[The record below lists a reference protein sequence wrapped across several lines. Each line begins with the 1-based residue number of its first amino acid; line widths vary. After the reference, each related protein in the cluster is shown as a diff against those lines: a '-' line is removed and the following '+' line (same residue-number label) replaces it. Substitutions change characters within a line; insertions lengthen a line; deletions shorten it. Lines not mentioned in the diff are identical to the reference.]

1 MIYQHRIVI
10 ARSGKLEKRHVQF
23 QAQSMQALDEAGS
36 VLIGAWEI
44 YIGNEAGSAV
54 WQLRQFD
61 SMASWEAH
69 QDRIRANTQLSE
81 TREKNLYP
89 HLDEVN
95 TSILRLADV
104 SPALPTEWPEFDDVR
119 GTERCYIEQRFMRF
133 RVGAALEH
141 HAFYRDQVIPALNRE
156 GSELIAFFDT
166 LIGHGT
172 TNGKSMQSVELRRF
186 PDLASWQ
193 KWREA
198 QDNDPL
204 LSKLVKQKWM
214 PRLMEL
220 HSVLMRP
227 LDYSRIR

>member
-10 ARSGKLEKRHVQF
+10 ARSGKLEKRHVEF
-23 QAQSMQALDEAGS
+23 QAQTMNALDEAGS
-36 VLIGAWEI
+36 VLTGAWEV

-61 SMASWEAH
+61 SMADWEIH
-69 QDRIRANTQLSE
+69 QDRIRADNQLSE
-81 TREKNLYP
+81 ARKQNLYP

-95 TSILRLADV
+95 TSILRLADI
-104 SPALPTEWPEFDDVR
+104 SPALPAEWPGFDDVR
-119 GTERCYIEQRFMRF
+119 GTERGYIEQRIMCF
-133 RVGAALEH
+133 RVGAAPDH
-141 HAFYRDQVIPALNRE
+141 HALYRDKLMPALARE
-156 GSELIAFFDT
+156 GAELIGLFDT
-166 LIGHGT
+166 LIGDGT

-193 KWREA
+193 RWREA
-198 QDNDPL
+198 QDDDPA
-204 LSKLVKQKWM
+204 LSKLVKQEWM
-214 PRLMEL
+214 PHLMEL